1 MKELMNSLGPQS
13 PRTLPTRKMF
23 ASLETDVQNAGAT
36 DGTNCVAMI
45 LALAVDLLGPT
56 KRRIIAVELLDR
68 HKTIGA

>member
-1 MKELMNSLGPQS
+1 MKELTNSLGPQS
-13 PRTLPTRKMF
+13 PRTLPTSKMF
-23 ASLETDVQNAGAT
+23 GSLETDVQNTGPT